1 MVVVLLVVLLVTAS
15 LRGRVAAQT
24 VIRRWLRAQ
33 IRAAQWAARI
43 SRARLLAA
51 LSNVP
56 HLLCLQQ
63 KVPARSQSLAAL
75 VHLLQPV
82 MTSLEMLCSG
92 T

>member
-15 LRGRVAAQT
+15 LRGRVAALT
-24 VIRRWLRAQ
+24 VIRRWLRAKV
-33 IRAAQWAARI
+33 RAAQRATRLCR
-43 SRARLLAA
+43 SRLHAA
-51 LSNVP
+51 LADVP

-82 MTSLEMLCSG
+82 MTSLERLCSG